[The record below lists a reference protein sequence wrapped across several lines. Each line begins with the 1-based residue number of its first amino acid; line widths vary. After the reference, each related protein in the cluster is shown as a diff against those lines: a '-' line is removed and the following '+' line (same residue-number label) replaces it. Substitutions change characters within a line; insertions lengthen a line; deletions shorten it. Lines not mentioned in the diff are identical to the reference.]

1 MTTIDQNM
9 LRSRQ
14 THLNAS
20 IVAGE
25 LRRDMIPTLFRFAVL
40 LAGLAGLAFALGGV

>member
-20 IVAGE
+20 IVASE
-25 LRRDMIPTLFRFAVL
+25 LRRDMIPTLIRFTIL
-40 LAGLAGLAFALGGV
+40 LAGLAGLVLATGGV